1 MLLRVLAI
9 ATLTVLALLLE
20 PPSTVAEPVGGVTTA
35 AVSTTPTTQAAAS
48 ETPSVSSAAYTGGGV
63 DACIECHDQPAVLS
77 ILRTRHA
84 VKGDTR
90 TPLGHA
96 DACETC
102 HGPGAAH
109 AEDPDVVMPVLFGTD
124 QRTEPQDATC
134 IGCHQ
139 GGGRIHW
146 SGSEH
151 ESHDVPCA
159 ACHQI
164 HAPEDPMLVR
174 DIRPESFV
182 RRDQSAACY
191 TCHQDVRAQT
201 HRLSAHPLKEGR
213 VVCSDCHNAH
223 GSTTDHLLAQETL
236 NETCYECHAEKRG
249 PFLWEHQPAR
259 DDCSNCHVPHGST
272 QKSLLAARGPWLCQS
287 CHMAQFHPSG
297 VYDGSGIPGRG
308 TTPNRNL
315 LAKNCLNCHSEVHGS
330 NHPSGVRFTR

>member
-1 MLLRVLAI
+1 VPGLLRAFAA
-9 ATLTVLALLLE
+9 ATLTVFVLFLE
-20 PPSTVAEPVGGVTTA
+20 PPSTVAEPVAKATA
-35 AVSTTPTTQAAAS
+35 VDVATASTTEAAAP

-77 ILRTRHA
+77 VLKTRHA
-84 VKGDTR
+84 VKGDAR

-102 HGPGAAH
+102 HGPGASH
-109 AEDPDVVMPVLFGTD
+109 AEDPDVAMPVLFGTE

-139 GGGRIHW
+139 GGSRIHW

-191 TCHQDVRAQT
+191 TCHQDVRAQI
-201 HRLSAHPLKEGR
+201 HRLSAHPIKEGR

-259 DDCSNCHVPHGST
+259 DDCSTCHTPHGST
-272 QKSLLAARGPWLCQS
+272 HENLLAARGPWLCQS
-287 CHMAQFHPSG
+287 CHMASRHPSG
-297 VYDGSGIPGRG
+297 AYGGSGLPGG
-308 TTPNRNL
+308 APNRNL
-315 LAKNCLNCHSEVHGS
+315 LAKNCTNCHSEVHGT
-330 NHPSGVRFTR
+330 NHPSGVRLTR